1 MKKYLFILGLVGTAL
16 ISACSADDLTTVLS
30 PEEERALVVEAGK
43 DSDMPIILGSV
54 GNGRAITRSP
64 LESSDFHISD
74 GNLSVY
80 CLAKGIQ
87 TGAPNISAIPASDD
101 EIVWNDPNNIANW
114 LVNKP
119 AIVSYYNGT
128 GDSPIPGA
136 SGPYSYIQFWKE
148 SAVKERYYPFG
159 NWYSYDFFAYYPR
172 VGDANTSY
180 SESGKACFANITID
194 GSKDVIWGCAA
205 GTNGG
210 FSAKFMRQNPTT
222 VPEFEFNHLL
232 TQLVFYVKP
241 HDESVFQLQTNGIK
255 VTELKMKE
263 VYKKLKLIVA
273 SKEQGF
279 TSGEI
284 SELSAYGDV
293 SVWNGDTEFS
303 GGAIQVVSASYDSL
317 DESTHKTY
325 VGYAMVPPSALI
337 ADKGHSQFKVYI
349 LLKDNTDTTYR
360 EITKV
365 LDPPASG
372 FLAGHKYEIVLDIY

>member
-1 MKKYLFILGLVGTAL
+1 MNKYLFILVLVGTAML
-16 ISACSADDLTTVLS
+16 TSCSADDLTTVLS

-64 LESSDFHISD
+64 LESSDFQISD

-136 SGPYSYIQFWKE
+136 SGPYSYIQFWKG

-172 VGDANTSY
+172 VADANTSY
-180 SESGKACFANITID
+180 SESGKTCYANIPID
-194 GSKDVIWGCAA
+194 GTKDVIWGKAL
-205 GTNGG
+205 GG
-210 FSAKFMRQNPTT
+210 FSSKFMREHPTT
-222 VPEFEFNHLL
+222 VPEFEFKHKLS
-232 TQLVFYVKP
+232 QLVFYIKP
-241 HDESVFQLQTNGIK
+241 RSGDEGVLSAKGII
-255 VTELKMKE
+255 VTSLTLKN
-263 VYKKLKLIVA
+263 VYKNLKLVVA
-273 SKEQGF
+273 SKEDDSAG
-279 TSGEI
+279 T
-284 SELSAYGDV
+284 LSLSDETNGDIQV
-293 SVWNGDTEFS
+293 RRIDDSNPLYPITVANDAGDTEEKF
-303 GGAIQVVSASYDSL
+303 
-317 DESTHKTY
+317 
-325 VGYAMVPPSALI
+325 VGYAMVPPSDI
-337 ADKGHSQFKVYI
+337 IGGKTYEQYKVNIVVRKTKEGGIDIPEVGYYNKTI
-349 LLKDNTDTTYR
+349 TLDDNF
-360 EITKV
+360 V
-365 LDPPASG
+365 
-372 FLAGHKYEIVLDIY
+372 AGRKYKIVLEIKKK